1 MSFTDRQWTAGGT
14 RLRRCRF
21 PFSLSVEDPLASSRR
36 WSWRAGLLACGSST
50 RGPTAPWRSSVAPWV
65 TLNRTNERLA
75 SRFSIGRVFLVGD
88 AAHTV
93 PAAGGQ
99 GLNTAVQDS
108 FNLGWKLA
116 SVLNGAP
123 STCWT
128 ATRRASTDRGTAVGR
143 AGHPG

>member
-1 MSFTDRQWTAGGT
+1 VD
-14 RLRRCRF
+14 
-21 PFSLSVEDPLASSRR
+21 SRR
-36 WSWRAGLLACGSST
+36 HQTPPVPLPVLVVGGGPAGVVAALELARRSVGVRIVDQGSDGAVAQLS
-50 RGPTAPWRSSVAPWV
+50 GAPWV
-65 TLNRTNERLA
+65 TLHRTNERLA

-88 AAHTV
+88 AAHAV

-123 STCWT
+123 EHLLDSYEK
-128 ATRRASTDRGTAVGR
+128 SVDRSRHG
-143 AGHPG
+143 